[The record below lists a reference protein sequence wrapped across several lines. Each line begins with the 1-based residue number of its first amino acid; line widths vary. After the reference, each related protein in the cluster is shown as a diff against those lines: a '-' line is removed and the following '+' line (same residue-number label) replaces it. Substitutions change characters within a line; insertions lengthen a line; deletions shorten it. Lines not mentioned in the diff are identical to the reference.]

1 MSAPMVL
8 IAFFVEAF
16 ASFLFVSRRY
26 LQKTH
31 KNYLLV
37 CFLYTKNIKYF
48 DFTSLLRP
56 YSQIFG
62 DIMSIE

>member
-1 MSAPMVL
+1 MVL

-16 ASFLFVSRRY
+16 ASFLFASKRY
-26 LQKTH
+26 LQKTY

-48 DFTSLLRP
+48 DFTTLLRP
-56 YSQIFG
+56 YSQYDG
-62 DIMSIE
+62 GIMWM